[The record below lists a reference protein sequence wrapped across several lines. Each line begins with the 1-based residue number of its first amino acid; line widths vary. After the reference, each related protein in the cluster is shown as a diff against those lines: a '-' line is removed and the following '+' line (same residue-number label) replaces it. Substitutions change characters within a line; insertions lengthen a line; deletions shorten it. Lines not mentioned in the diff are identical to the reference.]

1 MPDIIYIS
9 KKGMKKKRRIVF
21 YSILAFFLIF
31 AFPIIPMVSSAKLV
45 MLFVLFQIFYFKDF
59 KERIAMFAYRFRTFP
74 QIYYLLFFYTIAV
87 TVIACAIEMSL
98 ASKVFS
104 SFFLYIISFFF
115 FTEASKYLDVTKVV
129 VYCFLAQ
136 SFIIILAIFSES
148 FFSLTAPFRA
158 AVNDNHELAYGRL
171 RGNAI
176 CGYQFFGIATMFT
189 FIIIYLILHLK
200 DFKYG
205 ILLLLPICFAA
216 ICSGRFSIVGI
227 FIGVAMLMVRDVVNG
242 KLRNV
247 IWVCVIGT
255 SLLLGAI
262 ALLYNNVDKI
272 EDPLM
277 HKVVQHYLIDPID
290 SVLFQDSFQSSSTD
304 RLLEMYGQDEI
315 KQYFWLGA
323 GRYTNPDG
331 HYFGGVDIG
340 YYRMLGYYG
349 IMGFLLITYALYYLI
364 YCTRSD
370 LDIYTKHA
378 FFINF
383 LVLNFKGDVQVFNNN
398 MIPIVVAFLFF
409 SSKEKLLFKIYG

>member
-1 MPDIIYIS
+1 MTDIILCIS
-9 KKGMKKKRRIVF
+9 KKGQKKRCSIVL

-31 AFPIIPMVSSAKLV
+31 AFPIFPMVSSAKLV
-45 MLFVLFQIFYFKDF
+45 MLFIVFEILYFKNF
-59 KERIAMFAYRFRTFP
+59 KERIAMFVYQFKAFL
-74 QIYYLLFFYTIAV
+74 QIYYLLFFYTIVV

-98 ASKVFS
+98 VSKVFS
-104 SFFLYIISFFF
+104 SFLLYIISFFF
-115 FTEASKYLDVTKVV
+115 FTEVNKYLDVSKVV
-129 VYCFLAQ
+129 VYCFLVQ

-148 FFSLTAPFRA
+148 FFSFTAPLRS
-158 AVNDNHELAYGRL
+158 AVDDNHELAYGRL
-171 RGNAI
+171 RGNAV

-189 FIIIYLILHLK
+189 FIVIYLILHLK

-205 ILLLLPICFAA
+205 ILLLLPICFAS

-227 FIGVAMLMVRDVVNG
+227 FIGVGMLIVKNVVNG
-242 KLRNV
+242 KFSNV
-247 IWVCVIGT
+247 IWVCAIGI
-255 SLLLGAI
+255 SLLISAI
-262 ALLYNNVDKI
+262 ALLYNNVDNI

-277 HKVVQHYLIDPID
+277 YKVVQHYLIDPID
-290 SVLFQDSFQSSSTD
+290 SVLFQDSFQTSSTD
-304 RLLEMYGQDEI
+304 RLLEMYEEDDI

-349 IMGFLLITYALYYLI
+349 IIGFLLITYTLYYLI

-398 MIPIVVAFLFF
+398 IIPIVVAFLFF
-409 SSKEKLLFKIYG
+409 SSKEKLLFKI